1 MSTICIPLANGFE
14 ELEAITLIDIL
25 RRAKI
30 NVITAGVNV
39 EWVEGAHQIKIQ
51 ADTAIKNI
59 SASKI
64 DMILLPGG
72 MQGTKGLC
80 QDQYVQKLIKEMNT
94 QNKTIGAICA
104 APLALDAAQVIKG
117 TFTCYPGLQNQIRS
131 PHYQESPNVIIDENI
146 MTSKGPATAMEFALE
161 IVRFFMGE
169 QVYND
174 LKEDLLADL

>member
-1 MSTICIPLANGFE
+1 MHTICIPLANGFE

-30 NVITAGVNV
+30 NVIIAGVNE

-51 ADTAIKNI
+51 TDTLIKNI
-59 SASKI
+59 SSNKI

-80 QDQYVQKLIKEMNT
+80 QDQHVQKLIKEMNT

-104 APLALDAAQVIKG
+104 APLALDTAQVLKG
-117 TFTCYPGLQNQIRS
+117 QFTCYPGLQSQIKS
-131 PHYQESPNVIIDENI
+131 SHYKESPNVVIDNNI
-146 MTSKGPATAMEFALE
+146 MTSQGPATALEFALE
-161 IVRFFMGE
+161 IVKFFMGE
-169 QVYND
+169 EVYND
-174 LKEDLLADL
+174 IREDLLADR